1 MWPLHESTEQQSI
14 IHGHTSA
21 HQAAPGPPL
30 VTTFSRVVT
39 TFSRVVTTFSRVGHY
54 LFENHRPAGVFV
66 ADKPL
71 SACATQGIEVPLPSP
86 APPHPQR

>member
-1 MWPLHESTEQQSI
+1 MPGPPLVTTFS
-14 IHGHTSA
+14 

-39 TFSRVVTTFSRVGHY
+39 TFSRVATAFSRVGHY

-66 ADKPL
+66 ADNPL